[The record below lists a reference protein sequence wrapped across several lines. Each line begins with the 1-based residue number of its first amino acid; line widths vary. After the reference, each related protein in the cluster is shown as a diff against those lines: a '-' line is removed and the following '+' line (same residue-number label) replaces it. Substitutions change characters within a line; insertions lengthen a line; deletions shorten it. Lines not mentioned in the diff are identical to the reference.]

1 MKIKNLTL
9 LLVVMLSAISPLLA
23 QPVND
28 DCENAI
34 TLDDVSNFCSDVG
47 AYNLTGATA
56 SPQDLPS
63 CWPLMSQA
71 NDIWFQFTA
80 EATDL
85 NVVMIG
91 DNSGAIGPGGTLES
105 PQFAI
110 FEGDC
115 NGVFTEV
122 QCSSDNSNTNIT
134 ETFAGPLTIGQT
146 YYIRVG
152 ARNGNVGS
160 FQLCVDNF
168 NGVPEPSG
176 DCDDGVVLCDKS
188 PFTVESV
195 TGTGNNGNEV
205 AGSSCLQGEHAT
217 TWYKWTCDIA
227 GTLTFTLTP
236 NNPSDDL
243 DFAVFELPG
252 GLDDCNN
259 KQELRC
265 MASGE
270 NVSQPFSNWE
280 PCTGATG
287 LATGETD
294 ANEQPGCAAGD
305 NNFAAPI
312 SMEAGRTYA
321 LIIDN
326 FSNTGN
332 GFSIEFGG
340 TGTFLG
346 PTADFEVDA
355 DIVCFGNA
363 VTFTDVS
370 TSVSGISNWEWN
382 FGIGA
387 VPATATG
394 EGPHEVTYNSIGT
407 KSIVLQITSE
417 AGCVITHIEN
427 ITVEPTPDADIF
439 AGADYC
445 DPTIATGTIILTPNG
460 GTPPYLYD
468 FQNTGTFGS
477 DSAFVD
483 LEIGNYVVIISDAN
497 GCTREINIDIPE
509 GLSLDPTVNPAVPV
523 TCNGDSDGE
532 ISVTV
537 AIGNDPITYDFGN
550 GPVTNNT
557 LTGLPAGNYTVTV
570 SDGIGCTG
578 EFVIEVPEFPPLEL
592 DIDGMDISCFGE
604 TDGSAMVTATGGSSE
619 YSYLWNNNETQDSII
634 NLTAGT
640 YSVTVTDSNSC
651 TEIINTPI
659 NEPPQ
664 LFLNLLSVEDV
675 ICFGDTTGVVT
686 VEGTGGTPT
695 YMYSTDG
702 VNFQADSIL
711 QNLGAD
717 TYDVVIQD
725 ASGCTETVEATV
737 SSPPPLLVDA
747 GPDQTIELGEMANIQ
762 AFHTPPFRPVSYNWT
777 PAETLDC
784 FDCDDPTAFPFGTT
798 TYVVSIVDST
808 MCQAEDSLTIN
819 VILNYPVF
827 APNVFSPNGDGINDG
842 FTLFGGPAARQIQDL
857 KVFSRWGSLVFE
869 TSNIPL
875 NDPDLG
881 WNGIFK
887 GKKMN
892 PDVFAYVAEVE
903 FIDGN
908 VFVFKGDV
916 LILR

>member
-1 MKIKNLTL
+1 MIIKNLTFCF
-9 LLVVMLSAISPLLA
+9 VVVLCSFSSLFA

-34 TLDDVSNFCSDVG
+34 VLDDVTNFCSPVS
-47 AYNLTGATA
+47 AYNLAGATA
-56 SPQDLPS
+56 SPQALPS

-71 NDIWFQFTA
+71 NDIWYQFTA

-91 DNSGAIGPGGTLES
+91 DNMGAIGPGGTLES

-115 NGVFTEV
+115 NGVLTEV
-122 QCSSDNSNTNIT
+122 QCSSDNSNDNIT

-146 YYIRVG
+146 YYIRAG
-152 ARNGNVGS
+152 ARDGNTGS

-168 NGVPEPSG
+168 NAVPEPSG
-176 DCDDGVVLCDKS
+176 DCVDGVVLCDKS
-188 PFTVESV
+188 PFTVQSV
-195 TGTGNNGNEV
+195 NGTGTNGNET

-217 TWYKWTCDIA
+217 TWYKWTCDQA
-227 GTLTFTLTP
+227 GPLTFTLTP

-243 DFAVFELPG
+243 DFAVYELPG
-252 GLDDCNN
+252 GLDDCDN
-259 KQELRC
+259 KQEIRC

-287 LATGETD
+287 LMEGQTD

-305 NNFAAPI
+305 NNFVAAV
-312 SMEAGRTYA
+312 SMESGKSYA
-321 LIIDN
+321 LIVDN

-332 GFSIEFGG
+332 GFGIEFGG

-346 PTADFEVDA
+346 PNADFEA
-355 DIVCFGNA
+355 DTDVACVGSV
-363 VTFTDVS
+363 VTFTDLS

-387 VPATATG
+387 APATATG
-394 EGPHEVTYNSIGT
+394 DGPHEVIYSSAGS
-407 KSIVLQITSE
+407 KAVVLKITSE
-417 AGCVITHIEN
+417 AGCVITHIESLM
-427 ITVEPTPDADIF
+427 VEPTPDAEIF

-445 DPTIATGTIILTPNG
+445 DPAIASGTIILSPFG
-460 GTPPYLYD
+460 GTPPYLFD
-468 FQNTGTFGS
+468 FENSGVFS
-477 DSAFVD
+477 PDSSFMN
-483 LEIGNYVVIISDAN
+483 LEIGDYTVVVQDAN
-497 GCTREINIDIPE
+497 GCSREIDIAIPE

-570 SDGIGCTG
+570 SDDIGCTG

-592 DIDGMDISCFGE
+592 TIDAMDISCFGE
-604 TDGSAMVTATGGSSE
+604 TDGSATVIATGGTSE
-619 YSYLWNNNETQDSII
+619 YAYLWDNNETKDEI
-634 NLTAGT
+634 NNLVAGNYT
-640 YSVTVTDSNSC
+640 VTVTDSNGC
-651 TEIINTPI
+651 EEIISTPI

-664 LFLNLLSVEDV
+664 LFLNLLDV
-675 ICFGDTTGVVT
+675 GDVLCFGDTTGVIT
-686 VEGTGGTPT
+686 VEGIGGTPD

-702 VNFQADSIL
+702 TNFQSNATL
-711 QNLGAD
+711 ENLGAD
-717 TYDVVIQD
+717 SYTVIIQD
-725 ASGCTETVEATV
+725 ASGCTETVDATV
-737 SSPPPLLVDA
+737 SSPPPLIVDA
-747 GPDQTIELGEMANIQ
+747 GPDQTIDLGEMVNIQ
-762 AFHTPPFRPVSYNWT
+762 AFHTPPFRPVAYSWT
-777 PAETLDC
+777 PSETLSCD
-784 FDCDDPTAFPFGTT
+784 DCDDPTAFPFGTT

-808 MCQAEDSLTIN
+808 MCRSEDSLTIN
-819 VILNYPVF
+819 VILNYPVH

-842 FTLFGGPAARQIQDL
+842 FTLFGGPAASQINSL

-869 TSNIPL
+869 ANNFPL
-875 NDPDLG
+875 NDPSLG
-881 WNGIFK
+881 WDGIFK

-903 FIDGN
+903 FIDGE
-908 VFVFKGDV
+908 VFIFKGDV